1 MGLAP
6 LMVQA
11 VFDIIREIN
20 AEGTTILLVEQNAPM
35 ALGIASRGYV
45 MEAGR
50 IVLHDAAAALER
62 DEQVKR
68 AYLGG

>member
-1 MGLAP
+1 
-6 LMVQA
+6 
-11 VFDIIREIN
+11 
-20 AEGTTILLVEQNAPM
+20 M

-50 IVLHDAAAALER
+50 IVLDGAAAALER